1 MELNIQKDTHRFYS
15 SDKWMPITKF
25 IPSIFLGIG
34 LGGILFYCLIKQ
46 FYFYQVIVVAIVCV
60 PVALLLLVY
69 SPRRSLLGLLI
80 LIIPFNPCFHILRDD
95 QSIAFGPE
103 LNFWTS
109 DLIVIVIF
117 FFLIISYAFGR
128 KNRQHPHA
136 QIWWSG
142 LPLLIWIAAGVVS
155 ILPAANKSIAIV
167 EMLRMFRIFLI
178 FAAIYLLVE
187 RFEDIRFIATCLVI
201 AFAIQVVLV
210 FAEYGLS
217 HPLFRLPGEL
227 READIVGTILRPGG
241 TMGHS
246 SNFAKLAALCLPIC
260 FTFVFTLRKN
270 IWRVSFSAILIGGL
284 VTLILT
290 VSRAGLATSI
300 FGLIWILLIMQ
311 KKKSSGKVKILAPMI
326 FLVIGIVLAWHVG
339 GSKLISRSKEDY
351 GSALSRPVMF
361 SVAWNVIKDHPFVG
375 VGLNNYTLV
384 APDYDHT
391 RVAISI
397 SFPHPVHNIY
407 LLHAAEIGIPGA
419 ICFIWFLVSTI
430 RLAFKCSSETGLLL
444 DSAILKAIGVGIT
457 CSWLQGLIGWGF
469 RASIAHTSYLAVIAG
484 ALAVLKY
491 NNQNRRAERLNGP

>member
-178 FAAIYLLVE
+178 FVAIYLLVE

-201 AFAIQVVLV
+201 AFAIQGVLV

-217 HPLFRLPGEL
+217 HPLFRLPGEV

-246 SNFAKLAALCLPIC
+246 ANFAKLAALCLPIC
-260 FTFVFTLRKN
+260 FAFMLTLRKN
-270 IWRVSFSAILIGGL
+270 IWRLSFSAILISGL
-284 VTLILT
+284 IALILT

-311 KKKSSGKVKILAPMI
+311 KKKSGGKIKILAPMI
-326 FLVIGIVLAWHVG
+326 LLVIGIVLAWHVA
-339 GSKLISRSKEDY
+339 GSRLISRSKEDF
-351 GSALSRPVMF
+351 GSALSRPEMF

-391 RVAISI
+391 RDAISI
-397 SFPHPVHNIY
+397 SYPHPVHNIY
-407 LLHAAEIGIPGA
+407 LLHAAEIGIIGA
-419 ICFIWFLVSTI
+419 VFFIWFLFGTVAM
-430 RLAFKCSSETGLLL
+430 AFKRSLESRSLL
-444 DSAILKAIGVGIT
+444 DSAITKAIGIGIT
-457 CSWLQGLIGWGF
+457 CSWLQGLISWGF
-469 RASIAHTSYLAVIAG
+469 RASIVHTSYLAVIAG
-484 ALAVLKY
+484 ALATLKHY
-491 NNQNRRAERLNGP
+491 NQNRNAGYLNGT